1 MTFFTEKA
9 FALKAFFFFLFFSA
23 DGPGTLAATRV
34 RSLRVYCR
42 MGEKSPEFKLWQNP
56 KYFIL

>member
-9 FALKAFFFFLFFSA
+9 LTLKAFISA
-23 DGPGTLAATRV
+23 DGPQTLAATRV

-42 MGEKSPEFKLWQNP
+42 RRGESYLV
-56 KYFIL
+56 Y